1 MMEGNNNNNN
11 GGGNG
16 GNGGGNGG
24 SGSTSGGGSS
34 SSGSRGAITVTS
46 GGPGDQTVTI
56 DAGDVP
62 LAELP
67 DAPVSPVEIDDGEV
81 PLAALPKTGQTT
93 MKLTILLMFSGILP
107 CADCHEQEAQR
118 GRILKQR
125 EIGCLQEETK

>member
-1 MMEGNNNNNN
+1 MTFVAHFSYDGGNNNNNN

-46 GGPGDQTVTI
+46 GGPGEQTVTI
-56 DAGDVP
+56 DGGDVP
-62 LAELP
+62 LAGLP
-67 DAPVSPVEIDDGEV
+67 DMPASPVEIDDGEI

-93 MKLTILLMFSGILP
+93 MKLTITLMFSGIFL
-107 CADCHEQEAQR
+107 ALTAMSKKH
-118 GRILKQR
+118 K
-125 EIGCLQEETK
+125 EEES